1 MSAFVVSK
9 HHIDLLVSA
18 AIEQSVSVKFG
29 NFTAFETAT
38 EDNAQAIGAMLW
50 AENMRSVVYR
60 YWLSGTEEE
69 QQYQQALNQYRFSRL

>member
-1 MSAFVVSK
+1 
-9 HHIDLLVSA
+9 
-18 AIEQSVSVKFG
+18 
-29 NFTAFETAT
+29 
-38 EDNAQAIGAMLW
+38 MLW